1 MNTATKSER
10 RAVPW
15 NNGKLLGQK
24 PPLKLKEI
32 WAIRIRLQVDHRTR
46 GMRLRPGSPWRT

>member
-1 MNTATKSER
+1 MDTVTTITGRSI
-10 RAVPW
+10 PW

-32 WAIRIRLQVDHRTR
+32 WAIRIRLQLDHR
-46 GMRLRPGSPWRT
+46 GLPYSVGVM